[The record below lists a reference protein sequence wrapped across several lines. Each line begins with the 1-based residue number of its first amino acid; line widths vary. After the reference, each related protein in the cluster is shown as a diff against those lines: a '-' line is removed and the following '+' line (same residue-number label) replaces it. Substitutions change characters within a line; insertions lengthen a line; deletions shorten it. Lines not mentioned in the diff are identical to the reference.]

1 MKTAEGVGEGTVV
14 RKVDGH
20 IGKAV
25 VGMSVGPLS
34 GSHNDTLPA
43 EIDPLLLS
51 DYLNLLSGSEQVC

>member
-20 IGKAV
+20 IGKV
-25 VGMSVGPLS
+25 MGMSVGPLS

-43 EIDPLLLS
+43 EIDPLL
-51 DYLNLLSGSEQVC
+51 

>member
-20 IGKAV
+20 IGRA

-34 GSHNDTLPA
+34 ASHNETLPA
-43 EIDPLLLS
+43 EIDPLL
-51 DYLNLLSGSEQVC
+51 